1 MLQDSVTTVF
11 TTMCMFLKTY
21 HVNKEVM
28 VAVCDAELLGLTFC
42 EGDLHLSV
50 HESFFK
56 GDRADRDEVEA
67 ALLKATIA
75 NLVGIESVNCG
86 IESGII
92 DKDQVIMIDGVPHA
106 QMITL

>member
-1 MLQDSVTTVF
+1 
-11 TTMCMFLKTY
+11 MFLKTY
-21 HVNKEVM
+21 HVNREVM

-56 GDRADRDEVEA
+56 GDRAGEEEVKA
-67 ALLKATIA
+67 ALLNATIA
-75 NLVGIESVNCG
+75 NLVGKESVNCG

-92 DKDQVIMIDGVPHA
+92 DKDQVITIDGVPHA
-106 QMITL
+106 QMVTL